1 MTKITVFLIFLIVL
15 VVGYYSYLS
24 GKSRTEQQEAI
35 MSEVDT
41 ALSRDL
47 TNNYPATPKEVIR
60 YYNDLIKCFYNEDC
74 TTEELQELG
83 RKSLLYGV
91 NGASAMESKLEEL
104 DRANNEEDT
113 YLTRLQGEVKNYKD
127 NKRKI
132 TSVSLASSTNVDYY
146 TADGYSFA
154 RIACGYG
161 MTENGKKSS
170 TMLVYLLRR
179 DENRKWR
186 IYGWETVDQLNDS
199 LEQQENN

>member
-74 TTEELQELG
+74 TTEEL
-83 RKSLLYGV
+83 
-91 NGASAMESKLEEL
+91 
-104 DRANNEEDT
+104 RANNEEDT

-186 IYGWETVDQLNDS
+186 IYGWETADQLNDS

>member
-1 MTKITVFLIFLIVL
+1 MKKNNTSMTKITVFLIFLIVL

-47 TNNYPATPKEVIR
+47 TNNYPATPKEVIK

-83 RKSLLYGV
+83 RKSLQLF
-91 NGASAMESKLEEL
+91 
-104 DRANNEEDT
+104 D
-113 YLTRLQGEVKNYKD
+113 
-127 NKRKI
+127 
-132 TSVSLASSTNVDYY
+132 
-146 TADGYSFA
+146 A

-186 IYGWETVDQLNDS
+186 IYGWETADQLNDS

>member
-1 MTKITVFLIFLIVL
+1 MKKNNTSMTKITVFLIFLIVL

-83 RKSLLYGV
+83 RKSLQLFD
-91 NGASAMESKLEEL
+91 EEL
-104 DRANNEEDT
+104 RANNEEDT
-113 YLTRLQGEVKNYKD
+113 YLTRLQG
-127 NKRKI
+127 
-132 TSVSLASSTNVDYY
+132 
-146 TADGYSFA
+146 
-154 RIACGYG
+154 
-161 MTENGKKSS
+161 
-170 TMLVYLLRR
+170 
-179 DENRKWR
+179 
-186 IYGWETVDQLNDS
+186 
-199 LEQQENN
+199 

>member
-1 MTKITVFLIFLIVL
+1 MTKITIFLVFLIIL

-24 GKSRTEQQEAI
+24 GKNRTEQQEAV

-47 TNNYPATPKEVIR
+47 NNNYPATPKEVIK

-74 TTEELQELG
+74 TAEEIQELG
-83 RKSLLYGV
+83 RKSLQLFD
-91 NGASAMESKLEEL
+91 EEL
-104 DRANNEEDT
+104 RENNEEDT
-113 YLTRLQGEVKNYKD
+113 YLTRLQGEIKSYQDK
-127 NKRKI
+127 KRKI
-132 TSVSLASSTNVDYY
+132 ASISLAPSTNVDYY
-146 TADGYSFA
+146 AADGYSFA
-154 RIACGYG
+154 RISCGYG

-186 IYGWETVDQLNDS
+186 IYGWETAEQLNNS
-199 LEQQENN
+199 LEQQTEEQ

>member
-83 RKSLLYGV
+83 RKSLQLFD
-91 NGASAMESKLEEL
+91 EEL
-104 DRANNEEDT
+104 RQIT
-113 YLTRLQGEVKNYKD
+113 K
-127 NKRKI
+127 KI
-132 TSVSLASSTNVDYY
+132 P
-146 TADGYSFA
+146 
-154 RIACGYG
+154 I
-161 MTENGKKSS
+161 
-170 TMLVYLLRR
+170 
-179 DENRKWR
+179 
-186 IYGWETVDQLNDS
+186 
-199 LEQQENN
+199 

>member
-74 TTEELQELG
+74 TTNWAGNPFSCSMRNSGQIT
-83 RKSLLYGV
+83 K
-91 NGASAMESKLEEL
+91 
-104 DRANNEEDT
+104 
-113 YLTRLQGEVKNYKD
+113 
-127 NKRKI
+127 KI
-132 TSVSLASSTNVDYY
+132 P
-146 TADGYSFA
+146 
-154 RIACGYG
+154 I
-161 MTENGKKSS
+161 
-170 TMLVYLLRR
+170 
-179 DENRKWR
+179 
-186 IYGWETVDQLNDS
+186 
-199 LEQQENN
+199 

>member
-1 MTKITVFLIFLIVL
+1 MTKITVLLIFLIVL

-83 RKSLLYGV
+83 RKSLQLFD
-91 NGASAMESKLEEL
+91 EEL
-104 DRANNEEDT
+104 RANNEEDT
-113 YLTRLQGEVKNYKD
+113 YLTRLQE
-127 NKRKI
+127 R
-132 TSVSLASSTNVDYY
+132 
-146 TADGYSFA
+146 
-154 RIACGYG
+154 
-161 MTENGKKSS
+161 
-170 TMLVYLLRR
+170 LRTIR
-179 DENRKWR
+179 TIREK
-186 IYGWETVDQLNDS
+186 
-199 LEQQENN
+199 

>member
-74 TTEELQELG
+74 TTEELQEAPVRSPAEKPPLWQVPWA
-83 RKSLLYGV
+83 RS
-91 NGASAMESKLEEL
+91 GAAVPCALHFPWSEAFPE
-104 DRANNEEDT
+104 DR
-113 YLTRLQGEVKNYKD
+113 
-127 NKRKI
+127 
-132 TSVSLASSTNVDYY
+132 
-146 TADGYSFA
+146 
-154 RIACGYG
+154 
-161 MTENGKKSS
+161 
-170 TMLVYLLRR
+170 
-179 DENRKWR
+179 
-186 IYGWETVDQLNDS
+186 
-199 LEQQENN
+199 

>member
-1 MTKITVFLIFLIVL
+1 
-15 VVGYYSYLS
+15 
-24 GKSRTEQQEAI
+24 

-47 TNNYPATPKEVIR
+47 NNNYPATPKEVIK

-74 TTEELQELG
+74 TNEEIQELG
-83 RKSLLYGV
+83 KKSLQLFD
-91 NGASAMESKLEEL
+91 EEL
-104 DRANNEEDT
+104 RENNEEDT
-113 YLTRLQGEVKNYKD
+113 YLIRLQGEIKNYKD

-132 TSVSLASSTNVDYY
+132 TSVSLANSTNVDYY

-154 RIACGYG
+154 RISCGYG
-161 MTENGKKSS
+161 MTENGKKTS

-186 IYGWETVDQLNDS
+186 IYGWETADQVNNN
-199 LEQQENN
+199 LEQSQNN

>member
-1 MTKITVFLIFLIVL
+1 MKKNNTSMTKITVFLIFLIVL

-83 RKSLLYGV
+83 RKSLQLFD
-91 NGASAMESKLEEL
+91 EEL
-104 DRANNEEDT
+104 RANNEEDT

-132 TSVSLASSTNVDYY
+132 TSVSCVQHQCGLLYSRRIFFCPDCLWLWHDGKRKKEFHHAGISASQ
-146 TADGYSFA
+146 G
-154 RIACGYG
+154 
-161 MTENGKKSS
+161 
-170 TMLVYLLRR
+170 
-179 DENRKWR
+179 
-186 IYGWETVDQLNDS
+186 
-199 LEQQENN
+199 